1 MEKALKYDT
10 SVLCKIAGWK
20 ERQKRQKLNISYNN
34 NN

>member
-20 ERQKRQKLNISYNN
+20 ERQKREKLNN
-34 NN
+34 NNN